1 MKIAIIGAGW
11 VGCHIAK
18 TLLDKCEIDIY
29 EKDGV
34 FSSTSFY
41 NQNRL
46 HFGFHYARNQ
56 RTRNLCKETFDRF
69 LCDYGDFVNDVS
81 KNIYSIP
88 HLSLLDFETYSGI
101 YNYEKIPFTQIDL
114 KSLRNIEGSINT
126 KEKHINYRGLKRYF
140 QDLLGSRIKKVNV
153 NNVKDIKD
161 QYDFIINCT
170 NNFLDRDSQNSFYEV
185 SLSLIYEKIGNTEF
199 DSLTLVDGNFFSI
212 YPYHEN
218 LYTLTD
224 VEFTPMI
231 TDESLDFIL
240 AYKNR
245 VDDKLVEE
253 KKIKIVDKVLN
264 YFPEFNEKFKYKGYF
279 TSIKSK
285 TYNGSADRYPIINRD
300 GNVISCFT
308 GKIQGIYIIEKEIK
322 KILSDEIRRA

>member
-1 MKIAIIGAGW
+1 
-11 VGCHIAK
+11 
-18 TLLDKCEIDIY
+18 
-29 EKDGV
+29 
-34 FSSTSFY
+34 
-41 NQNRL
+41 
-46 HFGFHYARNQ
+46 
-56 RTRNLCKETFDRF
+56 
-69 LCDYGDFVNDVS
+69 
-81 KNIYSIP
+81 
-88 HLSLLDFETYSGI
+88 
-101 YNYEKIPFTQIDL
+101 
-114 KSLRNIEGSINT
+114 
-126 KEKHINYRGLKRYF
+126 
-140 QDLLGSRIKKVNV
+140 
-153 NNVKDIKD
+153 
-161 QYDFIINCT
+161 
-170 NNFLDRDSQNSFYEV
+170 
-185 SLSLIYEKIGNTEF
+185 
-199 DSLTLVDGNFFSI
+199 
-212 YPYHEN
+212 
-218 LYTLTD
+218 
-224 VEFTPMI
+224 MI